1 MNQMAQST
9 RLENDNRRS
18 RDVDVTRR
26 FGLRSWF
33 LFVALPIFVFL
44 VCLARADSRSG
55 SGPVKIA
62 LPAETGSFKP
72 GTGAALANG
81 QCLTCHSVE
90 YVVTQPAM
98 PAAFWS
104 AEVKKMREKYGAVI
118 PDEQV
123 EPLVN
128 YFAENYGTATASKAA
143 TGAAS
148 TGNALVNPVISDDA
162 MASKYGCLGC
172 HTVNAKLVGPA
183 FKDVVAKYQNDPA
196 ATDRILEQIRKGS
209 SGKWGPALMP
219 PFPMLPEAEAQALA
233 HWVMRQ
239 GRNQPGNAK

>member
-1 MNQMAQST
+1 MNQMAQPT

-44 VCLARADSRSG
+44 VCLARADSG

-62 LPAETGSFKP
+62 LPSEAGSFKP
-72 GTGAALANG
+72 GAGAALANG
-81 QCLTCHSVE
+81 QCLICHSVE

-98 PAAFWS
+98 PAAFWL

-128 YFAENYGTATASKAA
+128 YFAENYGTATQPKTAA
-143 TGAAS
+143 AGAGS
-148 TGNALVNPVISDDA
+148 TGNVVATAAISDDA

-219 PFPMLPEAEAQALA
+219 PFPMLPETEAQALA

-239 GRNQPGNAK
+239 GRNQPGNTK